1 MKSLRGELSQTRATV
16 HIGKNG
22 LTEGVINEIRRQL
35 KERGFVKVKIEK
47 SVIRYLELD
56 RREVAKEVAE
66 RVGAELLEVR
76 GRTFVLVDRDGIRL
90 TELERF
96 KKGGRRAR
104 PSRK

>member
-1 MKSLRGELSQTRATV
+1 M
-16 HIGKNG
+16 
-22 LTEGVINEIRRQL
+22 
-35 KERGFVKVKIEK
+35 EK

-76 GRTFVLVDRDGIRL
+76 GRTFVLIDKNGVRVSEI
-90 TELERF
+90 ERF

-104 PSRK
+104 PPRK

>member
-1 MKSLRGELSQTRATV
+1 MKDLRGELSQTRPTV
-16 HIGKNG
+16 HIGKKG
-22 LTEGVINEIRRQL
+22 ITEEVIREIKRQL
-35 KERGFVKVKIEK
+35 SERGFVKVKMEK

-76 GRTFVLVDRDGIRL
+76 GRTFVLIDKNGIRVS
-90 TELERF
+90 EIERF

-104 PSRK
+104 PPRK